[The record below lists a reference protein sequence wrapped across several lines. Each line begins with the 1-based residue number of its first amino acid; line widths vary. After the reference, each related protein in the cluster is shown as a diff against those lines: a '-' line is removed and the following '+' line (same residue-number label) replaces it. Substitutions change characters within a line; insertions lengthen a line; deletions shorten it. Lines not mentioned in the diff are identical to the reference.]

1 MANYSNERRRKE
13 KVVSARLVM
22 WRGGKGMAT
31 ILDVG
36 TDDFV
41 EEVLTSDLPVLV
53 CFRAPWCGFCQ
64 LMNRVLEKVAEDYH
78 GRLKVVRVNAEENL
92 NLAALYEV
100 YAIPETI
107 LFVDGQ
113 ARQRLIGYRERE
125 ELQRM
130 INQAIFQA

>member
-1 MANYSNERRRKE
+1 M
-13 KVVSARLVM
+13 SARLVM